1 MKIALSLTLGLVFAA
16 LVVPAHAQ
24 MAGGMGGAGGGPG
37 KMQPKL
43 PAPNIAPSG
52 LPGVGGMAPL
62 ATSPNMQKP
71 SSGDPTQQLFTAINN
86 NDYGAAQD
94 AVSRGADLRA
104 VNQFNE
110 TPLDLSIALNH
121 NDITFLLLGTRNEL
135 AAQGDNGSD
144 VMGAP
149 WTLDQTTKPTKN
161 SGRSH
166 SSNAIV
172 PVRAAQKVVIPSGD
186 TGTPNPQAGFL
197 GFNPKS

>member
-24 MAGGMGGAGGGPG
+24 MAGGMGGAGTGPG
-37 KMQPKL
+37 KMQPRL

-52 LPGVGGMAPL
+52 LPGIGGMAPL

-71 SSGDPTQQLFTAINN
+71 TSGDPTQQLFTAINN
-86 NDYGAAQD
+86 NDYRAAQD

-110 TPLDLSIALNH
+110 TPLDLSIALNR

-149 WTLDQTTKPTKN
+149 WTLGQTTKPAKN
-161 SGRSH
+161 RQSR

-172 PVRAAQKVVIPSGD
+172 PVRAEQKVVIPSGA
-186 TGTPNPQAGFL
+186 TGTPDPQAGFL